1 MQQVHQDAMP
11 LLCTRHSS
19 VNGFVIIMVAQ
30 ITNADSPV
38 QSIQEKAILQRS
50 AESSGFFAQKQH
62 VIMSRFLAKKK
73 N

>member
-1 MQQVHQDAMP
+1 
-11 LLCTRHSS
+11 
-19 VNGFVIIMVAQ
+19 MVAQ

-62 VIMSRFLAKKK
+62 VIISRFLAKKK